1 MIKHIQE
8 FLRKTLTSRKFWASV
23 AASAPFALAG
33 DFENFALVWM
43 AYAGIQ
49 GAVDASEGVGTKRA
63 VEASEGVGTKR
74 AVEALTAPPRAP
86 DSQPPRLSPEQVESL
101 SGDPDASDDNPS

>member
-33 DFENFALVWM
+33 DFDNFALVWM

-63 VEASEGVGTKR
+63 VEA
-74 AVEALTAPPRAP
+74 LTAPLHAP
-86 DSQPPRLSPEQVESL
+86 ASPAPRLSPEQVDSL
-101 SGDPDASDDNPS
+101 SGNPNASDDNPS

>member
-8 FLRKTLTSRKFWASV
+8 FLLKTLTSRKFWASV

-63 VEASEGVGTKR
+63 VEA
-74 AVEALTAPPRAP
+74 LTAPPRAP

-101 SGDPDASDDNPS
+101 SGDPDASDDNPN

>member
-1 MIKHIQE
+1 MIKHTQE

-63 VEASEGVGTKR
+63 VPSER
-74 AVEALTAPPRAP
+74 SRP
-86 DSQPPRLSPEQVESL
+86 
-101 SGDPDASDDNPS
+101 

>member
-63 VEASEGVGTKR
+63 VEA
-74 AVEALTAPPRAP
+74 LTAPPQAP
-86 DSQPPRLSPEQVESL
+86 ESQAPRLSPEQVESL

>member
-8 FLRKTLTSRKFWASV
+8 FLLKTLTSRKFWASV

-43 AYAGIQ
+43 AYAGILK
-49 GAVDASEGVGTKRA
+49 APKRRQRDL
-63 VEASEGVGTKR
+63 G
-74 AVEALTAPPRAP
+74 
-86 DSQPPRLSPEQVESL
+86 
-101 SGDPDASDDNPS
+101 